1 MDHVLDDLHCGYCR
15 APIVD
20 HSEAVLK
27 ICVHRLTT
35 AKRDLAKKVLTA
47 LDTELNAWALKP
59 NARAEIHAAV
69 ERVLAESGVK
79 LISTQKGK
87 GK

>member
-1 MDHVLDDLHCGYCR
+1 MDHIFDDLHCGYCR

-20 HSEAVLK
+20 HGEAVLK
-27 ICVHRLTT
+27 ICLHRLTEERREF
-35 AKRDLAKKVLTA
+35 AEKVLTA

-69 ERVLAESGVK
+69 ERVLVESGVE
-79 LISTQKGK
+79 LITTQKGK
-87 GK
+87 VR